1 MPVCIFIPQ
10 DLQEIVNNQ
19 DEFSTIE
26 SRNNGRN
33 NQPFSSDQQQNG
45 RFLFNSGTGGNLFLK
60 TATFGI
66 TSTCTAVTFVTC
78 IAFNVAVAPPV
89 PACNRRKRDSGYD
102 ASDLFLDGDSFTS
115 QYPIFASK
123 VML

>member
-1 MPVCIFIPQ
+1 M
-10 DLQEIVNNQ
+10 DNQ

-60 TATFGI
+60 TATFII
-66 TSTCTAVTFVTC
+66 TSTCTAVTIVTC
-78 IAFNVAVAPPV
+78 IAFDDVAAPAPV
-89 PACNRRKRDSGYD
+89 KPCRRKRDSGDD
-102 ASDLFLDGDSFTS
+102 ASDLLLDGDSFTS
-115 QYPIFASK
+115 QYSIFASK